1 MSKSEKR
8 ITVLI
13 FSILFVMAII
23 LAFYIYGISMVWGA
37 KKKTVT
43 FMRKNVVLNKPEDK
57 PIHVYG
63 VIRFY

>member
-23 LAFYIYGISMVWGA
+23 LAFYIYGISMV
-37 KKKTVT
+37 
-43 FMRKNVVLNKPEDK
+43 
-57 PIHVYG
+57 
-63 VIRFY
+63 